1 MVTDKPPP
9 RRVGSP
15 GGRCYWWARLGKK
28 EIRETK
34 QRLIKVIDVTAF
46 MVVANNMYST
56 VIHCQLED
64 GRSLSLYHVP
74 YEIVIALNNLEQI
87 EETAVVRASIF
98 DILPQLA
105 FFKEGISK
113 ILHRVIIDK
122 LDLNTGL
129 YTATAEFRFGE
140 LIVKRN
146 MIPSHAIYLA
156 TVAGK
161 PIYVTEELV
170 SRYGEE
176 E

>member
-1 MVTDKPPP
+1 MEGRGVYGEERRLLRVT
-9 RRVGSP
+9 
-15 GGRCYWWARLGKK
+15 
-28 EIRETK
+28 
-34 QRLIKVIDVTAF
+34 DVTAF

-74 YEIVIALNNLEQI
+74 YEIVIALNNLEQLD
-87 EETAVVRASIF
+87 ESNMARASIF

-105 FFKEGISK
+105 FFKEGISS

-122 LDLNTGL
+122 LDPNTGL
-129 YTATAEFRFGE
+129 YTATVEFRFGE
-140 LIVKRN
+140 LIVKRD

-156 TVAGK
+156 RVAGK

-170 SRYGEE
+170 SKYGEE
-176 E
+176 G